1 MYNENCFMIHTVLYT
16 ILEVYNTVCIEH
28 CRVNNK
34 NYNQE
39 MPIYTQ
45 HNYQKHIFQS
55 YCLKYYINYIAIKF
69 GLVYT
74 SFDFLIRII
83 IN

>member
-45 HNYQKHIFQS
+45 HNYQKHIF
-55 YCLKYYINYIAIKF
+55 
-69 GLVYT
+69 
-74 SFDFLIRII
+74 
-83 IN
+83 